1 MTLGKLRHAFHQDH
15 RGGLCWWRSGGS
27 TAQTKDESWKHSVG
41 GGGGEEK
48 PSVAEVRLGS
58 KPLLTFWGP
67 AALGGG
73 CRAWALQNQMA
84 LRMLILE
91 LPGKSGTQEPVR
103 RLLPEKDQA

>member
-1 MTLGKLRHAFHQDH
+1 MGF
-15 RGGLCWWRSGGS
+15 
-27 TAQTKDESWKHSVG
+27 VG
-41 GGGGEEK
+41 GEVGGALHRQRMSPGNTVWGGGEEK